1 MVDAFFIQII
11 PMNKF
16 FLIIIVVFG
25 VSCAKAEK
33 LDTLYFDEEGKGMG
47 SVIGASFYRITYTPS
62 DSNFVKTFNEYY
74 VTGELKSKGRF
85 LSFDKYDDSKFVRD
99 GEVEWYYKSGIIEQ
113 KASYKSGKI
122 VGTINRFSE
131 DGTIR
136 HEIFPEEQYF
146 VVYRNNESFGK
157 YNIENGKPIYI
168 TPLESDIKEV
178 PYKNIMYKVYNKNGI
193 KLSMGCEN
201 VKEYGKYYRLHLFIT
216 SMSHSVIDFST
227 DDIIVEVTKNASIRC
242 PLRVYTSDEYEKKI
256 NKKNAR
262 KKWWNKMNEQSN
274 AAKAGTKI
282 VSSQT
287 YGNIANNTSSNT
299 NVNVYGGNA
308 SNMYGNISS
317 SQKES
322 AYGNVYSNV
331 TIKDNAA
338 AYEAQQVAQRNIEEY
353 NMNLD
358 NKKRELLDEYLEDCK
373 IESNSVIGGYVNVEK
388 EIGREL
394 RIKVK
399 INGTIYPFT
408 FNLE

>member
-1 MVDAFFIQII
+1 
-11 PMNKF
+11 
-16 FLIIIVVFG
+16 
-25 VSCAKAEK
+25 
-33 LDTLYFDEEGKGMG
+33 
-47 SVIGASFYRITYTPS
+47 
-62 DSNFVKTFNEYY
+62 
-74 VTGELKSKGRF
+74 
-85 LSFDKYDDSKFVRD
+85 
-99 GEVEWYYKSGIIEQ
+99 
-113 KASYKSGKI
+113 
-122 VGTINRFSE
+122 
-131 DGTIR
+131 
-136 HEIFPEEQYF
+136 
-146 VVYRNNESFGK
+146 
-157 YNIENGKPIYI
+157 
-168 TPLESDIKEV
+168 
-178 PYKNIMYKVYNKNGI
+178 
-193 KLSMGCEN
+193 
-201 VKEYGKYYRLHLFIT
+201 
-216 SMSHSVIDFST
+216 
-227 DDIIVEVTKNASIRC
+227 
-242 PLRVYTSDEYEKKI
+242 
-256 NKKNAR
+256 
-262 KKWWNKMNEQSN
+262 MNEQSN